1 VGRDEGVLREVLGG
15 LDGVGGEG
23 GKGHGVLVG
32 DVGTVGFWEGVKGLV
47 SFFLFWFLKRRGERW
62 DWRCSLVFGM

>member
-47 SFFLFWFLKRRGERW
+47 SFFLLVSGDEEREAG
-62 DWRCSLVFGM
+62 LEM